1 MKNIAKKFLLILFF
15 SVIILLV
22 SSTKSEAANTINSI
36 TMNVFIN
43 PDGSA
48 QITEVWDTKLDKGTE
63 GYKPYGNLKNCEIT
77 NFTVSDD
84 SGNVYETLSYW
95 NTDATFDSKAYRCGI
110 NKTHNGVELCW
121 GISKYGNRR
130 YTLKYKITNI
140 VNQYKDSQG
149 IYFSFMPKEMD
160 QAPKNVRII
169 ISSKVAFTKENS
181 QIWAF
186 GYPSGN
192 IEFDNGSIYMSSNG
206 TLNSSSYMT
215 ALVKIENGTF
225 NTRNKVSKT
234 FDDVYKEAMSDVK
247 KEESKG
253 NKAIEYLILTMVG
266 VFSIIGIQSIVM
278 AFMHRK
284 PSQFDFGPDG
294 KKLPKM
300 KDIEYFMDIPCNNDL
315 YRAYWIMYRYDI
327 PGADKCKRGLLGAIL
342 LTWIKEGFVDIVKS
356 NNGKND
362 YAINLTRFKVGRND
376 LETAL
381 LAILREASGE
391 NKILEKKEF
400 KKWSA
405 KNYTRLDSWFNKVLT
420 HVNNELIDEKLITIT
435 TEEKIVFGKS
445 HKNTRKR
452 VDSSLKSEAINLMGL
467 RKFLLDY
474 SLIAEREAI
483 EVSLW
488 EQYLIYAQLLGIA
501 DKVEEQFKN
510 LYPEFNDVS
519 NLNMDY
525 VTICTRQMA
534 YGAITS
540 ANRARTRAEHRDSYS
555 SGGGG
560 SSYSGG
566 GGSAGGSSSGGGFR

>member
-1 MKNIAKKFLLILFF
+1 MKNITKRILLILFF
-15 SVIILLV
+15 GIIILLI
-22 SSTKSEAANTINSI
+22 SSTKADAANTINSI

-43 PDGSA
+43 SDGSA

-63 GYKPYGNLKNCEIT
+63 GYKPYGNLGNYKIT

-84 SGNVYETLSYW
+84 SGNVYETLPYW
-95 NTDATFDSKAYRCGI
+95 NTNATFDSKAYKCGI
-110 NKTHNGVELCW
+110 NNTNNGVELCW

-169 ISSKVAFTKENS
+169 ISSKVAFNENNC

-192 IEFDNGSIYMSSNG
+192 IEFDNGSIYMNSNG

-278 AFMHRK
+278 AFIHKK

-300 KDIEYFMDIPCNNDL
+300 KEIEYFRDIPCNNDL

-342 LTWIKEGFVDIVKS
+342 LSWIKEGFVDIVKS
-356 NNGKND
+356 NKGKNN

-381 LAILREASGE
+381 LGILREASGE

-400 KKWSA
+400 KKWSD

-435 TEEKIVFGKS
+435 TEEKIVLGKS
-445 HKNTRKR
+445 HKNTRKH
-452 VDSSLKSEAINLMGL
+452 VDSSLKDEAINLMGL

-501 DKVEEQFKN
+501 DKVEEQFQN
-510 LYPEFNDVS
+510 LYPEFNNIS